1 MFTSRAEHRL
11 FLRPDNCYTRLYKK
25 SIKNNI
31 LSPSKSKEIKDYLK
45 ELERVFSFVSSQKTE
60 IDNKKLSI
68 KEALKRP
75 EITFWK
81 IKESSLLKTK
91 KQTKL
96 AVFEAETT
104 IKYEGYIQ
112 NEKER
117 IEKNS
122 LLDSLKIPF
131 SFNFNK
137 ICGLSNESKERLC
150 AVKPETLGQ
159 ASRIFGIR
167 PTDITLIGFHLQRN
181 VSRETS

>member
-1 MFTSRAEHRL
+1 MNRHMQT
-11 FLRPDNCYTRLYKK
+11 
-25 SIKNNI
+25 
-31 LSPSKSKEIKDYLK
+31 YLK
-45 ELERVFSFVSSQKTE
+45 KYFFLTLKWQK
-60 IDNKKLSI
+60 K
-68 KEALKRP
+68 P
-75 EITFWK
+75 FP
-81 IKESSLLKTK
+81 KESSLFKTK
-91 KQTKL
+91 KHTNL

-122 LLDSLKIPF
+122 LLDSLKIPH

-137 ICGLSNESKERLC
+137 ISGLSNESKERLC

-181 VSRETS
+181 VSRETRGSNFL